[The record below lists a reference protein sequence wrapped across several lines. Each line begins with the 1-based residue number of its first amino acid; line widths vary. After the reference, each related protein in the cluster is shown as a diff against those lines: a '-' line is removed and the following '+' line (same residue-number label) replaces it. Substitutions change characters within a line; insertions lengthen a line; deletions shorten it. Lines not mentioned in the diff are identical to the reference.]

1 MLITDINAFYT
12 YLQSQK
18 TAQQFLCQSYQKM
31 EGVNP
36 ERKSY
41 ENCNSF
47 IYFLKHGIHFYT
59 AGKKADPMLKPLLL
73 FYGMS
78 HLLKASLVANR
89 PNYPESTKVLAHGVS
104 SRKRKKK
111 QYVFMNDEVKV
122 QHFGLF
128 PYFSEHLYGIKRPL
142 FDKIT
147 MEFLLGLIPEMTPL
161 FTFNGQNKLH
171 RIGTIGDQTLEFP
184 YPLLDQYH
192 LTEQAFLSR
201 ITPHLPRIVSTKS
214 DQINITVQLSKPLTN
229 PTGPFFTHLVNQSI
243 YFPSTR
249 EFYLPI
255 SEVMVHYLLLYNLS
269 MLSRYETEWW
279 GDLLMTM
286 PEIDYPFIVHF
297 LKETANKIPT
307 LLGYDLYLL
316 HQSFPKK

>member
-1 MLITDINAFYT
+1 MLITDINIFYT

-18 TAQQFLCQSYQKM
+18 TAQQFLFQAYQNM
-31 EGVNP
+31 DGINP
-36 ERKSY
+36 EIKSY
-41 ENCNSF
+41 ENCNAF
-47 IYFLKHGIHFYT
+47 IYFLKHGAHFYT
-59 AGKKADPMLKPLLL
+59 AGKKADHTIKPLLL
-73 FYGMS
+73 FYGMT
-78 HLLKASLVANR
+78 HLLKASLLANR
-89 PNYPESTKVLAHGVS
+89 PNYPESTKILAHGVS

-111 QYVFMNDEVKV
+111 QYIFMDDEVKI
-122 QHFGLF
+122 QHDGLF

-142 FDKIT
+142 LNKFT
-147 MEFLLGLIPEMTPL
+147 MEFLLGLIPEMSPL

-171 RIGTIGDQTLEFP
+171 RIGKIGDRTLCFP
-184 YPLLDQYH
+184 YSLLNQYH
-192 LTEQAFLSR
+192 LTKQAFLSR
-201 ITPHLPRIVSTKS
+201 IRPHLPHIMNTNS
-214 DQINITVQLSKPLTN
+214 DQTNIIVQLKKPLTN
-229 PTGPFFTHLVNQSI
+229 STGPFFIHLADQTI

-249 EFYLPI
+249 EQYLPI

-286 PEIDYPFIVHF
+286 PEVDYPFVVHF
-297 LKETANKIPT
+297 LNETANKIPT